1 MKHLIRKSWFESLK
15 KTRTYTLTCGDRA
28 ENHKG
33 MEIIG
38 KKATTGFT
46 LEDLERQKA
55 RFEAAG
61 YTCELIGLSAF
72 VPAYVLVIRNGVEAV
87 AGSVTPLFVEQ
98 TMLPKDTKAFMY
110 GRVVN
115 KKARHNLC
123 FSKVGHK
130 PCYEEGK
137 GTVIAYND
145 VPVTKQLADGLAD
158 WFGPKAA
165 DLQMEG
171 NYYYDITKCGIGYH
185 GDSERVK
192 VIAARLGA
200 PMPLYFQCFLEGA
213 PVGPRI
219 EIPLKDGDMYVMSEK
234 AVGTD
239 WKSRKIHT
247 FRHAT
252 GAKSFTKI

>member
-1 MKHLIRKSWFESLK
+1 MKRLIRKSWFEDLK

-38 KKATTGFT
+38 KKAAVGFT
-46 LEDLERQKA
+46 REDLEMQKA

-61 YTCELIGLSAF
+61 YRCELIGLSDS
-72 VPAYVLVIRNGVEAV
+72 VPAYVLVIRGGIEAIG
-87 AGSVTPLFVEQ
+87 GSAQSLFVEQ
-98 TMLPKDTKAFMY
+98 TMLPKDEKAFMY

-123 FSKVGHK
+123 FSKEGHG
-130 PCYEEGK
+130 PDYEKGR
-137 GTVIAYND
+137 GTVIAYED
-145 VPVTKQLADGLAD
+145 VPVTKRLADGLVD

-185 GDSERVK
+185 GDSERIK

-200 PMPLYFQCFLEGA
+200 SMPLYFQCFLEGL

-219 EIPLKDGDMYVMSEK
+219 GIPLHHGDMYVMSEK

-239 WKSRKIHT
+239 WKNRKVHT

-252 GAKSFTKI
+252 GCAKFTKL